1 MFLFFFFERENE
13 AEGGIYW
20 MKVAKLAISITKKS
34 EDRKMLN

>member
-20 MKVAKLAISITKKS
+20 MKVAKLAYVNYKKI
-34 EDRKMLN
+34 